1 MENGLLIF
9 LLTAVPFADVISM
22 KEPTMNKKWSEQG
35 IEPGWIVQLKSVYEN
50 EALDAET
57 DNYIIANHLDRNYSL
72 VRLRDGEAIAF
83 ADSVDCLKSVAEKTC
98 DSSIELVDK
107 WPNAY
112 DWGIDL

>member
-1 MENGLLIF
+1 
-9 LLTAVPFADVISM
+9 M

-50 EALDAET
+50 EALDTET

-72 VRLRDGEAIAF
+72 VRLRDGEVIAH
-83 ADSVDCLKSVAEKTC
+83 ADSVDCLKSAAEKTC

-107 WPNAY
+107 WANAY

>member
-9 LLTAVPFADVISM
+9 LLTAAPFADVISM

-35 IEPGWIVQLKSVYEN
+35 IEPGWIVQLKFADKN
-50 EALDAET
+50 EDLYPDT
-57 DNYIIANHLDRNYSL
+57 DNYIIANHLDRNYLL
-72 VRLRDGEAIAF
+72 VRLRDGEVIAH
-83 ADSVDCLKSVAEKTC
+83 ADSVDCLKSAAEKTC

-107 WPNAY
+107 WANAY